1 MFALT
6 GIPEDSSLDDPSRM
20 NDLRSRLDKT
30 LAASPSSSTS
40 VHDRL
45 GKRDKSNSTRLD
57 DQSLDA
63 RDEIE
68 RSKQRARKNRPRYRE
83 DGYEENGVYHDIYR
97 AADDDD
103 VRGNDK
109 IKADPDASDK
119 RRSTANSRRSPYS
132 DDDNSS
138 DNEDDDND
146 EANRNRRSGS
156 GRNNIKS
163 RLGKV
168 NSSITGHVDLR
179 DKLRNQNKSGSGSD
193 KRNRSR
199 RNDHN
204 DDDGDNDVKDE
215 RADDDRSRLN
225 LCIEI
230 KREPDEMDME
240 FEF

>member
-1 MFALT
+1 
-6 GIPEDSSLDDPSRM
+6 M
-20 NDLRSRLDKT
+20 NDLRSRLDRAS
-30 LAASPSSSTS
+30 AASPTSSSIY
-40 VHDRL
+40 DRL
-45 GKRDKSNSTRLD
+45 GKRDKSNNNRERLD
-57 DQSLDA
+57 NHQSLDA

-103 VRGNDK
+103 ARDGNK
-109 IKADPDASDK
+109 IKADPDASDY
-119 RRSTANSRRSPYS
+119 RRSATKSRRSPYS
-132 DDDNSS
+132 DDGNNSS
-138 DNEDDDND
+138 SDDDD
-146 EANRNRRSGS
+146 EASDNRRSSVTNS

-168 NSSITGHVDLR
+168 NSATAGCGDLR
-179 DKLRNQNKSGSGSD
+179 DKLRNHKKSGD

-199 RNDHN
+199 RND
-204 DDDGDNDVKDE
+204 DNDEDVSDNVKEE
-215 RADDDRSRLN
+215 RVTAEDRSRLN

-230 KREPDEMDME
+230 KREPDEMDMD